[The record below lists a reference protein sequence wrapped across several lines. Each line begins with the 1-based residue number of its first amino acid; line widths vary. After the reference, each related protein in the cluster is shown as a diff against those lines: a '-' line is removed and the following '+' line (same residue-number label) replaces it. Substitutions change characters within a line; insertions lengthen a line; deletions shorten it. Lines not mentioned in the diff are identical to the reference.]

1 MAAPSRGSW
10 SISEPYRGVGRVLF
24 YAWLA
29 LVSIWVLF
37 PFFWAIENSLKTT
50 EQTFTRGAFL
60 PWLQYQPTL
69 GSWQAVLSD
78 PDAIRALLNS
88 VLISVATTLIVLAL
102 GTPAAY
108 ALARYEFRPM
118 SSRDVTVWFLTQRAL
133 PPAVVLVPYFVL
145 MVHLRLIDTRTGLI
159 VVYVAATLP
168 FGVVIMRDIFR
179 DIPLELEEAAFID
192 GASDLRVFGRISL
205 PLAVNGLV
213 ATAIIVFA
221 FNWNEA
227 ILASTLTSRVA
238 QTLPFFILSSRSTR
252 GVDFNTAAVNS
263 LIAIL
268 PPVVLSLVIQRF
280 LARGLTFGAV
290 KG

>member
-1 MAAPSRGSW
+1 MGFLEPGRGW
-10 SISEPYRGVGRVLF
+10 KRVLL
-24 YAWLA
+24 YAFLIVVA
-29 LVSIWVLF
+29 VWVVF
-37 PFFWAIENSLKTT
+37 PFFWAVENSFKNTL
-50 EQTFTRGAFL
+50 QTSVRGSFF
-60 PWLQYQPTL
+60 PWLQFEPTL
-69 GSWQAVLSD
+69 VSWHEVLDD
-78 PDAIRALLNS
+78 PDSINALLNS
-88 VLISVATTLIVLAL
+88 IFISLGATGLVLLL

-118 SSRDVTVWFLTQRAL
+118 TSRDIAVWFLTQRAL

-145 MVHLRLIDTRTGLI
+145 MVNLRLIDTRPGL
-159 VVYVAATLP
+159 VLVYVAATLP

-179 DIPLELEEAAFID
+179 DIPLEIEEAAFID
-192 GASDLRVFGRISL
+192 GAGDFRVFSRINL
-205 PLAVNGLV
+205 PLAINGLV
-213 ATAIIVFA
+213 STAIIVFA

-227 ILASTLTSRVA
+227 ILASTLTSRAA

-252 GVDFNTAAVNS
+252 GVDFNIAAVNT
-263 LIAIL
+263 LIAIV

>member
-1 MAAPSRGSW
+1 M
-10 SISEPYRGVGRVLF
+10 SIYEPYRGIKRVLF
-24 YAWLA
+24 YVWLI
-29 LVSIWVLF
+29 LVAVWVLF
-37 PFFWAIENSLKTT
+37 PFFWAVENSLKTT

-60 PWLQYQPTL
+60 PWIQYQPTL
-69 GSWQAVLSD
+69 GSWQTVISD
-78 PDAIRALLNS
+78 PAAIRALVNS
-88 VLISVATTLIVLAL
+88 VVISIATTLIVLVL

-108 ALARYEFRPM
+108 ALARHEFRPM
-118 SSRDVTVWFLTQRAL
+118 TGRDIAVWFLTQRVL

-145 MVHLRLIDTRTGLI
+145 MVHLRLIDTQIGLI
-159 VVYVAATLP
+159 LVYVAVTLP
-168 FGVVIMRDIFR
+168 FGVVIMRDVFR
-179 DIPLELEEAAFID
+179 DIPVELEEAAFID
-192 GASDLRVFGRISL
+192 GANDLRVFGRVSL

-263 LIAIL
+263 LIAIV

>member
-1 MAAPSRGSW
+1 M
-10 SISEPYRGVGRVLF
+10 SIYEPYRGIRRALF
-24 YAWLA
+24 YAA
-29 LVSIWVLF
+29 LVLAALWVLF
-37 PFFWAIENSLKTT
+37 PFFWAAENSLKTT
-50 EQTFTRGAFL
+50 AQTFTRGAFV
-60 PWLQYQPTL
+60 PWLQYEPTL
-69 GSWQAVLSD
+69 GPWRTVISD
-78 PDAIRALLNS
+78 PDSLNALVNS
-88 VLISVATTLIVLAL
+88 IVVSLATTGVVILL

-108 ALARYEFRPM
+108 ALARYDYRPLT
-118 SSRDVTVWFLTQRAL
+118 SRDLAIWFLTQRAL

-145 MVHLRLIDTRTGLI
+145 MVHLRLIDTRLGLI
-159 VVYVAATLP
+159 LVYVAATLP
-168 FGVVIMRDIFR
+168 FGVVIMRDVFR
-179 DIPLELEEAAFID
+179 DIPLELEEAAFLD
-192 GASDLRVFGRISL
+192 GANDLGVFTRINL

-252 GVDFNTAAVNS
+252 GVDFNTASVNT

-268 PPVVLSLVIQRF
+268 PPVLLSLVIQRF

>member
-1 MAAPSRGSW
+1 M
-10 SISEPYRGVGRVLF
+10 SIYEPYRGIKRVLL
-24 YAWLA
+24 YVWLI
-29 LVSIWVLF
+29 LVAVWVLF
-37 PFFWAIENSLKTT
+37 PFFWAVENSLKTT

-60 PWLQYQPTL
+60 PWIQYQPTL
-69 GSWQAVLSD
+69 GSWQTVISD
-78 PDAIRALLNS
+78 PAAIRALVNS
-88 VLISVATTLIVLAL
+88 VVISIATTLIVLVL

-108 ALARYEFRPM
+108 ALARHEFRPM
-118 SSRDVTVWFLTQRAL
+118 TGRDIAVWFLTQRVL

-145 MVHLRLIDTRTGLI
+145 MVHLRLIDTQIGLI
-159 VVYVAATLP
+159 LVYVAVTLP
-168 FGVVIMRDIFR
+168 FGVVIMRDVFR
-179 DIPLELEEAAFID
+179 DITVELEEAAFID
-192 GASDLRVFGRISL
+192 GANDLRVFGRVSL

-263 LIAIL
+263 LIAIV

>member
-1 MAAPSRGSW
+1 VTFL
-10 SISEPYRGVGRVLF
+10 EPYRGWRRVLF
-24 YAWLA
+24 YAF
-29 LVSIWVLF
+29 LVAVSVWILF
-37 PFFWAIENSLKTT
+37 PFFWAVENSFKTT
-50 EQTFTRGAFL
+50 LQTSVRGTFF
-60 PWLQYQPTL
+60 PWLQFRPTL
-69 GSWQAVLSD
+69 TSWREVLDD
-78 PDAIRALLNS
+78 PDSINALMNS
-88 VLISVATTLIVLAL
+88 IIISLAATGLVLLV

-108 ALARYEFRPM
+108 ALARYEFKPM
-118 SSRDVTVWFLTQRAL
+118 SSRDIAVWFLTQRAL

-145 MVHLRLIDTRTGLI
+145 MVNLRLIDTRLGLI

-179 DIPLELEEAAFID
+179 DIPLEIEEAAFID
-192 GASDLRVFGRISL
+192 GASDLRVFGRINL
-205 PLAVNGLV
+205 PLAINGLV
-213 ATAIIVFA
+213 STAIIVFA

-252 GVDFNTAAVNS
+252 GVDFNLAAVNT
-263 LIAIL
+263 LIAIV
-268 PPVVLSLVIQRF
+268 PPVLLSLGIQRF

>member
-1 MAAPSRGSW
+1 MN
-10 SISEPYRGVGRVLF
+10 ILEPYRGWKRVLF
-24 YAWLA
+24 YAF
-29 LVSIWVLF
+29 LVAVAVWVLF
-37 PFFWAIENSLKTT
+37 PFFWAVENSFKNTQ
-50 EQTFTRGAFL
+50 QTFTRGAFF
-60 PWLQYQPTL
+60 PWLQYQPTVT
-69 GSWQAVLSD
+69 SWREVLDD
-78 PDAIRALLNS
+78 PDSVNALLNS
-88 VLISVATTLIVLAL
+88 IVISLGATGLVLLV

-118 SSRDVTVWFLTQRAL
+118 SSRDIALWFLTQRAL

-145 MVHLRLIDTRTGLI
+145 MVSLRLIDTRIGLI
-159 VVYVAATLP
+159 LVYVAATLP

-179 DIPLELEEAAFID
+179 DIPLEIEEAAFID
-192 GASDLRVFGRISL
+192 GAGDLRVFGRINL
-205 PLAVNGLV
+205 PLAINGLV
-213 ATAIIVFA
+213 STAIIVFA

-252 GVDFNTAAVNS
+252 GVDFNIAAVNT
-263 LIAIL
+263 LIAIV
-268 PPVVLSLVIQRF
+268 PPVLLSLAIQRF

>member
-1 MAAPSRGSW
+1 MSFL
-10 SISEPYRGVGRVLF
+10 EPYRGWRRVLF
-24 YAWLA
+24 YACLGA
-29 LVSIWVLF
+29 VAIWILF
-37 PFFWAIENSLKTT
+37 PFFWAVENSFKNTL
-50 EQTFTRGAFL
+50 QTSVRGAFF
-60 PWLQYQPTL
+60 PWLQFEPTL
-69 GSWQAVLSD
+69 VSWREVLDD
-78 PDAIRALLNS
+78 PASINALLNS
-88 VLISVATTLIVLAL
+88 IFISLGATGLVLLL

-118 SSRDVTVWFLTQRAL
+118 SSRDIAVWFLTQRAL

-145 MVHLRLIDTRTGLI
+145 MVNLRLIDTRFGLI
-159 VVYVAATLP
+159 LVYVAATLP

-179 DIPLELEEAAFID
+179 DIPVEIEEAAFID
-192 GASDLRVFGRISL
+192 GAGDFRVFSRINL
-205 PLAVNGLV
+205 PLAINGLV
-213 ATAIIVFA
+213 STAIIVFA

-252 GVDFNTAAVNS
+252 GVDFNLAAVNT
-263 LIAIL
+263 LIAIV
-268 PPVVLSLVIQRF
+268 PPVLLSLGIQRF